1 MMFSRRNFMK
11 AGAATSAAL
20 AIPAISHAA
29 GKTTVT
35 LTQGVQ
41 TYQALLAELAAE
53 FEAANP
59 SMAVKF
65 VADGENWDP
74 LLNNTI
80 RAAVVNA
87 LPDGSWQ
94 SLTYAGILASR
105 KIAQPLN
112 EMFGGDVKALEALGL
127 SSTMVDATSVS
138 GQVYC
143 LPYGTTVP
151 IVYCNMDLLRKAG
164 YQKPQPPASWQE
176 IFEVGKQVAALG
188 GGINGGYIEYTST
201 NAWMFQNLLNS
212 FGGKMMNDSRTD
224 IAFDGA
230 GGRQAL
236 ETLYRFGDI
245 LKTDMTQEQ
254 SRQAFKAG
262 ATAMH
267 IQSAS
272 GTAST
277 AKAVAGHFELA
288 ISQFPVESTN
298 GRLAGAG
305 HGFFMFT
312 KDPAKQRVV
321 WEFMKFATSQKGQ
334 IILAKNSGYMPINI
348 AALKDP
354 GFLDAYLKIN
364 PYHRGIVDRLA
375 ITGDQF
381 SFPSDNTVKIVQMM
395 ADEMHDVVT
404 QRAKPDAVLAQMAS
418 QTRKLLG

>member
-1 MMFSRRNFMK
+1 MLFTRRNLLMT
-11 AGAATSAAL
+11 GVATSVAL
-20 AIPAISHAA
+20 SMPAILQAA
-29 GKTTVT
+29 EKTTIT
-35 LTQGVQ
+35 FSQGVLSYQ
-41 TYQALLAELAAE
+41 TLLAELGAE

-65 VADGENWDP
+65 VTDGDNWDP

-80 RAAVVNA
+80 RAALVNG
-87 LPDGSWQ
+87 LPDGTWQ
-94 SLTYAGILASR
+94 SLTYAGILANR
-105 KIAQPLN
+105 KIALPLN
-112 EMFGGDVKALEALGL
+112 PLFGNDLKNLDALGL
-127 SSTMVDATSVS
+127 SKPMIEATSVA

-151 IVYCNMDLLRKAG
+151 VIYCNMDLLRKAG
-164 YQKPQPPASWQE
+164 YSQPQPPSTWEE
-176 IFEVGKQVAALG
+176 IFEIGAKVAALG

-212 FGGKMMNDSRTD
+212 FGGRMMNEGNRA
-224 IAFDGA
+224 IAFDGPE
-230 GGRQAL
+230 GRQAL
-236 ETLYRFGDI
+236 ETLYKFGDI

-267 IQSAS
+267 VQSAS
-272 GTAST
+272 GMTST
-277 AKAVAGHFELA
+277 AKAAAGHFELA
-288 ISQFPVESTN
+288 IAQFPVASAN

-312 KDPAKQRVV
+312 KDPAKQKAV
-321 WEFMKFATSQKGQ
+321 WEFMKFATSPKGQ
-334 IILAKNSGYMPINI
+334 MILAKNSGYMPINI
-348 AALKDP
+348 LALKDP
-354 GFLDAYLKIN
+354 AFLDVYFKIN
-364 PYHRGIVDRLA
+364 PDHRGVVERLA

-395 ADEMHDVVT
+395 ADQMHDVVT
-404 QRAKPDAVLAQMAS
+404 HRAKAGDALERMAS